1 MSKNAGV
8 SGGGSQ
14 LNILEMMANNPEMF
28 TGIGGNP
35 ITGAAATEAEAPAP
49 TPMTTEEFYGMSNG
63 RIGQPDQDYFNQFV
77 LPGSQ
82 GYAQPQLMNPM
93 ARGRAVYG
101 ANPTRAEFG
110 AIDERY
116 YR

>member
-1 MSKNAGV
+1 MSKDAGV
-8 SGGGSQ
+8 SGGGTK
-14 LNILEMMANNPEMF
+14 LNIIDLIAMQEGMTGRPYMGVNP
-28 TGIGGNP
+28 
-35 ITGAAATEAEAPAP
+35 AEAEAPAP
-49 TPMTTEEFYGMSNG
+49 TPMTTDEFYGMSNG

-82 GYAQPQLMNPM
+82 GYEQPQLLNPM
-93 ARGRAVYG
+93 ARGRAIYG
-101 ANPTRAEFG
+101 ANPTPAEFG